1 MLGLTGPRRALG
13 APPHGPEARR
23 WTLRTAIKPDS
34 CTGAKLD
41 SQLDLCARADFIEDK
56 ADKQLTTMLADVAG
70 QIAITATE
78 LIGELDSSTRSCC
91 RRFHGREIRASSLYY
106 PGTGHTGDKHG
117 NNSNASDQSARV
129 SPEMVVSV
137 WPSVRCFM

>member
-1 MLGLTGPRRALG
+1 MLGLTGPRRTLG

-23 WTLRTAIKPDS
+23 WTLRTATKPDS

-41 SQLDLCARADFIEDK
+41 SQLTGLRTDLCARADFIENK
-56 ADKQLTTMLADVAG
+56 ADKQLTAMRADLAG

-91 RRFHGREIRASSLYY
+91 RRFTEGKIVQAIPITRAQGIL
-106 PGTGHTGDKHG
+106 GT
-117 NNSNASDQSARV
+117 RV
-129 SPEMVVSV
+129 SLHT
-137 WPSVRCFM
+137 